1 MSQNIQRTGAATSP
15 ISQTVSV
22 PATAQLVFLSGA
34 LPDVADPH
42 AAPGTAAA
50 YGNTQVQT
58 ESVLRK
64 LKAVLEA
71 QGLGLGDI
79 VQLRVF
85 LVGVPEL
92 EGRLDFAGLQAGY
105 TPFFGTPEQP
115 NKPARTA
122 IQVAGLP
129 LAGALVEIDGIAV
142 RQG

>member
-1 MSQNIQRTGAATSP
+1 MSQNIERTGAATSP

-34 LPDVADPH
+34 LPDVADPQ

-50 YGNTQVQT
+50 YGDTRVQT

-92 EGRLDFAGLQAGY
+92 DGRLDFAGLQAGY
-105 TPFFGTPEQP
+105 TPFFGTAEQP